1 MRTLLVTFAVLGLAA
16 PAFAA
21 PPRVDSG
28 ATPSEGRRD
37 VQIEEIWRAGGED
50 DEIFFGSIGSVQLGG
65 DGRFYILDTQ
75 QSCVQVYSPDGEH
88 LATLGREGDGPGE
101 VRRPGGMFLLEDG
114 RIALLQTFPGRVV
127 LLDAEGNPAGEASYQ
142 GPGQSQGAF
151 CVLNAGQG
159 LPGGELL
166 LLGIRMSI
174 SGSFND
180 QTFFLSCCDATGKE
194 QVPLL
199 SKSYQINYADFRL
212 DEGKLDFVWSRF
224 AVGPQGRIYSAPE
237 RNQYLLRVQAPD
249 GKVEREFTRAYTPPA
264 RGAEAKQ
271 TATKILE
278 AVGGYYQVPL
288 QGTTVEAT
296 EPVVAALFVDPRG
309 NVLVQ
314 PGEPGPRDPGVFSVL
329 DQFDAQGRFVRQLA
343 LHCPGDPTKD
353 GLAVLG
359 GNRVVVLRGAL
370 DAWLTQQAVTTEG
383 EGAAEAPA
391 LEVICYAMP

>member
-1 MRTLLVTFAVLGLAA
+1 MRNALMTLAALSLAA

-21 PPRVDSG
+21 PPRVEGG

-37 VQIEEIWRAGGED
+37 VQLEEIWRAGGDD
-50 DEIFFGSIGSVQLGG
+50 DEVFFGAIGSVQLGA

-88 LATLGREGDGPGE
+88 LATLGREGEGPGE
-101 VRRPGGMFLLEDG
+101 VSRPGGMFLLEDG
-114 RIALLQTFPGRVV
+114 RIALLQSFPGRIVF
-127 LLDAEGNPAGEASYQ
+127 LDSTGNPAGEASYQ
-142 GPGQSQGAF
+142 SAGQTQGGF

-159 LPGGELL
+159 MPGSELL
-166 LLGIRMSI
+166 LLGIRMSMSGAI
-174 SGSFND
+174 SD
-180 QTFFLSCCDATGKE
+180 QTFFLSHCDGEGKE
-194 QVPLL
+194 KVQYL
-199 SKSYQINYADFRL
+199 SKGYQINYADFRL
-212 DEGKLDFVWSRF
+212 DEAKMDFVWSRF
-224 AVGPQGRIYSAPE
+224 AVGPEGRVYTAPE

-249 GKVEREFTRAYTPPA
+249 GKVEREFTRAYTAPA
-264 RGAEAKQ
+264 RDGEGKQ

-278 AVGGYYQVPL
+278 AIGGYYQVPL
-288 QGTTVEAT
+288 QGTTVEST
-296 EPVVAALFVDPRG
+296 EPAIAAFFVDPRG

-314 PGEPGPRDPGVFSVL
+314 PGDPGKREPGVFCVL
-329 DQFDAQGRFVRQLA
+329 DQFDAQGRFIRQLA
-343 LHCPGDPTKD
+343 LHCPGDPRKD

-370 DAWLTQQAVTTEG
+370 DAWLTQQAVGSEG